1 MRLLPGRRDV
11 RLDGR
16 WIDSRANVRDSISGS
31 MLLLR
36 GRQPGIVDEHAEKVE
51 PPKGGIRK
59 ELVWVAVTVIVV
71 AALIWWLTSQ

>member
-1 MRLLPGRRDV
+1 
-11 RLDGR
+11 
-16 WIDSRANVRDSISGS
+16 

-36 GRQPGIVDEHAEKVE
+36 GRHPGVIDEHAEKVE

-59 ELVWVAVTVIVV
+59 ELVWVAVTVVVV